1 MAHEADNTVEVLE
14 RLAEA
19 LELIA
24 LIQKEQHN
32 AKNRSE
38 KEKRSRA
45 EIVADVHEMYAEVIE
60 KMIEEKQ
67 NEYEF
72 AYEFARTLRAFVGSA
87 RTRAEQLRKTVQ

>member
-72 AYEFARTLRAFVGSA
+72 ARTLRAFVGNA
-87 RTRAEQLRKTVQ
+87 RTSAEQLRKTVQ